1 MRDKKEDGK
10 ERKRRRKEKRERE
23 KKKMERRERKKEYEE
38 EKRERKEEAA
48 MEKEEGGGLEESE
61 EGRNEARTE
70 SGPEEEAAL
79 RLRFFLARRT
89 GRQTEGKRSA
99 INALLLLCRPCSGVC
114 SHLFHNLDLAIHG

>member
-1 MRDKKEDGK
+1 
-10 ERKRRRKEKRERE
+10 
-23 KKKMERRERKKEYEE
+23 MERRERKKENEE
-38 EKRERKEEAA
+38 EKRERKEEEAA

-70 SGPEEEAAL
+70 SGPEEEATL